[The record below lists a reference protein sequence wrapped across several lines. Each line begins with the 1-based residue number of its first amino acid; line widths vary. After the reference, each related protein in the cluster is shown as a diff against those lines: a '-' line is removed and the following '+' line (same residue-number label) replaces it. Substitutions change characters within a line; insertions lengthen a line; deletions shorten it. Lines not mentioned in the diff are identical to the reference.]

1 MSVVA
6 SWIRPSDRSG
16 PYVYR
21 ISYEGLQNGPYS
33 GNILAPRIDLNF
45 NDTQDNNTV
54 FMFTGLAS
62 AEYNITVTAVNIKT
76 SRQSPSVSATNTTVA
91 IGIIY

>member
-1 MSVVA
+1 M
-6 SWIRPSDRSG
+6 
-16 PYVYR
+16 YR